1 MQSRSV
7 TIPAPVRGWNTRDP
21 LDKMDAAYATKLINF
36 FPDQGYV
43 RTRRGSIQHCN
54 TGINAPIRTLA
65 ELPLANGTSK
75 FIACVGTRFVDVT
88 TSSPS
93 LLGSAITNPTWHH
106 VVTNNRLVLVNGTD
120 APQTYNGTIW
130 TTLSVSSSQPSI
142 TLTPEN
148 LVHVSQYKGR
158 LFFTEKDS
166 SFVWHTDP
174 GAYQGTLHRI
184 DYSYL
189 LQRGGRVV
197 FTAPWSRDTG
207 IGLQDYYIIV
217 SSEGEVLV
225 YEGDNPTTYDPAN
238 PTQWT
243 IYARFFLPPLVAGR
257 RCFINLGSDLLI
269 VHRAGITPMSALLAG
284 NASSTFASIT
294 DTINKAFQQAT
305 ASYGGNEGWCCC
317 YHADSPILYVNIPV
331 LNAAEQYILNPVTGA
346 WARYVGMNANVWAT
360 LDNELFFGGQG
371 GIVYKAD
378 TGNAD
383 SGTPIRAEYNSAYN
397 YFGDRGRIKRFT
409 MVRPHT
415 KSPQGQ
421 QFIVGTDVDFA
432 NKAISTPASSTV
444 TSAVWNSSLWNSGL
458 WAQSLVSS
466 DDVLSATALGRCAS
480 LSFAIE
486 TQTGV
491 FEVYAASITYEQ
503 GGLF

>member
-1 MQSRSV
+1 MRAVTV

-21 LDKMDAAYATKLINF
+21 LDKMDAAYATKLVNF

-43 RTRRGSIQHCN
+43 RTRRGSIAHCN
-54 TGINAPIRTLA
+54 TNINAPVKTLV
-65 ELPLANGTSK
+65 ELPLATGNSK

-88 TSSPS
+88 TSVPS

-120 APQTYNGTIW
+120 TPQTYNGTTW
-130 TTLSVSSSQPSI
+130 TTLSVTSSQPSV
-142 TLTPEN
+142 TLTPSN

-158 LFFTEKDS
+158 LHFTEKDS
-166 SFVWHTDP
+166 SFVWSSDP
-174 GAYQGTLHRI
+174 GAYQGPLHRT

-189 LQRGGRVV
+189 LQRGGRVMY
-197 FTAPWSRDTG
+197 TAPWSRDTG
-207 IGLQDYYIIV
+207 VGLQDYFIIV

-225 YEGDNPTTYDPAN
+225 YEGDDPTDATKWA
-238 PTQWT
+238 
-243 IYARFFLPPLVAGR
+243 IYARFFLPHPVGGR
-257 RCFINLGSDLLI
+257 RGYINLGSDLLI

-284 NASSTFASIT
+284 NSSSTFAAIT
-294 DTINKAFQQAT
+294 DNINKAFQQAT
-305 ASYGGNEGWCCC
+305 ESYGGSDGWCCA
-317 YHADSPILYVNIPV
+317 YHSDAPILYVNVPV
-331 LNAAEQYILNPVTGA
+331 TNAAEQYVLNPATGA

-360 LDNELFFGGQG
+360 LDNNIYYGGQG
-371 GIVYKAD
+371 GIVYRAD

-383 SGTPIRAEYNSAYN
+383 SGTAIKAEYNSAYN

-415 KSPQGQ
+415 KAPQGQ

-432 NKAISTPASSTV
+432 NKTLSTPAASVV
-444 TSAVWNSSLWNSGL
+444 TSGVWNVGLWDQAL
-458 WAQSLVSS
+458 WAQSLVTS
-466 DDVLSATALGRCAS
+466 DDVLSVTAIGRCAS
-480 LSFAIE
+480 LSFGIE
-486 TQTGV
+486 TKTGI

-503 GGLF
+503 GGIF